1 MPNLPPKNMVD
12 TSTQMSAPST
22 PRKKDDTFEKSVL
35 RNNEC
40 TTNHEINDISDHHS
54 LNRSLMAPSRSMT
67 LGASAGR
74 FAAEQM
80 VSKQTEPY
88 QIAFNENDDQ
98 REIVEDDDVDPIED
112 LDELIVSSK
121 SFKFV

>member
-35 RNNEC
+35 RNEC
-40 TTNHEINDISDHHS
+40 TNHEINDISDHHS

-80 VSKQTEPY
+80 ASKQPEPY
-88 QIAFNENDDQ
+88 RIAFNDDDQ

-112 LDELIVSSK
+112 LDELIVSSQCLINL
-121 SFKFV
+121 

>member
-1 MPNLPPKNMVD
+1 MVD

-35 RNNEC
+35 RNEC
-40 TTNHEINDISDHHS
+40 TNHEINDISVHNS

-80 VSKQTEPY
+80 TSKQPEPY
-88 QIAFNENDDQ
+88 RIAFNDDDQ

-112 LDELIVSSK
+112 LDELIVSSQCLINL
-121 SFKFV
+121 